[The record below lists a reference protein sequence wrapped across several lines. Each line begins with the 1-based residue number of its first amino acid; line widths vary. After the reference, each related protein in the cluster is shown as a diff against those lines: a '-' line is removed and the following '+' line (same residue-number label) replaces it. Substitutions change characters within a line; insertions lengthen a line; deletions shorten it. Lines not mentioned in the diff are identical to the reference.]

1 MMHIEIV
8 YADIDDQQHIDL
20 QVEEGA
26 DVAKCLDL
34 LRLHSQGE
42 GWLFEGLTMGVFGE
56 VCGLERVLKEG
67 DRLEFYRPLIAD
79 AKTARRLRA
88 KSQSV

>member
-1 MMHIEIV
+1 
-8 YADIDDQQHIDL
+8 
-20 QVEEGA
+20 
-26 DVAKCLDL
+26 
-34 LRLHSQGE
+34 
-42 GWLFEGLTMGVFGE
+42 MGVFGE